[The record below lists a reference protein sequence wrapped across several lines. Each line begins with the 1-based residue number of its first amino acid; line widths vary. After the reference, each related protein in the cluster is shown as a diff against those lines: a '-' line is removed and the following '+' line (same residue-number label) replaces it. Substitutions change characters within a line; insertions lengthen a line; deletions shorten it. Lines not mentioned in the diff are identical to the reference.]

1 MVNTTDRKI
10 SIVLFLFALLYL
22 FLSYQLPNFEYA
34 LIDSD
39 ILPKGL
45 GFLLIVLSIILFIQ
59 NKEESEAEKI
69 KRQIKKEDLILLIAT
84 IVSLLAYVTLFEI
97 LGFVVTTI
105 LFLVI
110 TMRMYG
116 YSNWKI
122 SMVVS
127 ITFTFVLYFSF
138 NYILKIYLPQGIL
151 PF

>member
-10 SIVLFLFALLYL
+10 SIVIFLFALLYL

-39 ILPKGL
+39 TLPKGL

-59 NKEESEAEKI
+59 NKEQSEAEKI

>member
-97 LGFVVTTI
+97 LGFVVTTV

-127 ITFTFVLYFSF
+127 ITFTCVLYFSF